1 MGIWLTRLSDDHGV
15 TQLALQKQSV
25 EQLVDQLF
33 LKLLT
38 RKPTVEEQQLYTKHL
53 TAGFESRIQSPA
65 PSNQPITRVREKF
78 VSWSNHLDPEAT
90 LVRQEQE
97 AAARRGD
104 PPTEKLNAAW
114 RTRLEDVLWAILN
127 APEWA
132 FTP

>member
-1 MGIWLTRLSDDHGV
+1 M
-15 TQLALQKQSV
+15 
-25 EQLVDQLF
+25 
-33 LKLLT
+33 LT
-38 RKPTVEEQQLYTKHL
+38 RKPSAEEKQLYTQHL
-53 TAGFESRIQSPA
+53 AAGFDTRIVDQMSSP
-65 PSNQPITRVREKF
+65 QPTTRLREKY

-104 PPTEKLNAAW
+104 APTEKLNAAW
-114 RTRLEDVLWAILN
+114 RGRLEDVLWAILN